1 MDYRKQF
8 PQLEEKP
15 YGKPLV
21 YLDNAA
27 TSLRPECVVR
37 AWEENAFRKNANIH
51 RAVHHFSA
59 VATEAF
65 EKTRADV
72 ASFIGAG
79 PTDQIVFTSGTT
91 QAINLLSS
99 TYGDVAVGEGD
110 NVVVGE
116 EEHHSNIVPW
126 QMLCRRKGA
135 QLRVLPVGEDGSI
148 NPQELDNLIDK
159 RTRLVSVAH
168 VSNVLGLVNPI
179 SEMAERCHSR
189 GVPLLVDGAQGIV
202 HEKVDVGALGCDFYV
217 FSGHKIYAA
226 PGTGV
231 LYARKG
237 LMEDL
242 PPYMGGGEMIASVGW
257 EKTEYESAPRRFEAG
272 TQNFTSVPTLS
283 PALDLAVRMGR
294 GDLDRITGYMLEA
307 LGRREKI
314 RLYGKP
320 SPAARKVP
328 LFSITVD
335 GVHHEDIALILD
347 KMGIAV
353 RSGQMCAEPLMH
365 RFGVEGMLRASFAP
379 YNTLEEAQYFI
390 ESLDRAVEMLSR

>member
-1 MDYRKQF
+1 MYNRIEELCKQKGISGYRLCKDLGYS
-8 PQLEEKP
+8 PS
-15 YGKPLV
+15 
-21 YLDNAA
+21 
-27 TSLRPECVVR
+27 TM
-37 AWEENAFRKNANIH
+37 
-51 RAVHHFSA
+51 
-59 VATEAF
+59 TE
-65 EKTRADV
+65 
-72 ASFIGAG
+72 
-79 PTDQIVFTSGTT
+79 
-91 QAINLLSS
+91 L
-99 TYGDVAVGEGD
+99 
-110 NVVVGE
+110 
-116 EEHHSNIVPW
+116 
-126 QMLCRRKGA
+126 RKG
-135 QLRVLPVGEDGSI
+135 RVKALSPDKVSAIAKYFDVSTDYILTGEIEKAPTLTSEDLTDEQIELVTACGLLHDI
-148 NPQELDNLIDK
+148 DFEMLTGVKILDIGKDPQKELDNLIDK
-159 RTRLVSVAH
+159 RTRLVTVAH

-294 GDLDRITGYMLEA
+294 GNLDRITGYMLEA